1 MVNGGILEVKSEFIS
16 NGLIF
21 TGSAKQETTRM
32 PSIRI
37 PKGLLNERSDGESMS
52 VYAFS
57 YSHTLGGLAKDYLS
71 VNLSV
76 YTCTLG
82 KCISILAS
90 TGCH

>member
-1 MVNGGILEVKSEFIS
+1 MVNGGILEVKSEFLS

-52 VYAFS
+52 VHTFT
-57 YSHTLGGLAKDYLS
+57 YSHTLEGFSKGLLFC
-71 VNLSV
+71 L
-76 YTCTLG
+76 
-82 KCISILAS
+82 
-90 TGCH
+90 